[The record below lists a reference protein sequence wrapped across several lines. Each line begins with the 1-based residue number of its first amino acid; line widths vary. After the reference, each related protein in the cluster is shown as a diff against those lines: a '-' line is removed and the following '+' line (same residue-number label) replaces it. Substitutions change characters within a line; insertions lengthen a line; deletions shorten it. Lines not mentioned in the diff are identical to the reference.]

1 MNAPTF
7 RALRQRATRTDPE
20 AGSATVFVAI
30 TVLGLLIL
38 CGLVVDGGAKL
49 RAVQRADHVAAEA
62 ARAAGQAVD
71 PAALAAGD
79 ARVDRQA
86 AVDAANGFLAAAQ
99 ATGAAS
105 ISADGT
111 TIVVTVTSTA
121 PTVFLDLI
129 GVSEFT
135 VTGHGTAVLVH
146 AVTGGGP

>member
-1 MNAPTF
+1 MNVPTLH
-7 RALRQRATRTDPE
+7 ALRCRPAGIDRE

-49 RAVQRADHVAAEA
+49 RAVQQADRVATEA
-62 ARAAGQAVD
+62 ARAAGQAAD

-86 AVDAANGFLAAAQ
+86 AVNAANGFLAAAQ
-99 ATGAAS
+99 ATGTGS

-111 TIVVTVTSTA
+111 AVEVTVTTTA
-121 PTVFLDLI
+121 PTVFLGLI
-129 GVSEFT
+129 GVSSFT
-135 VTGHGTAVLVH
+135 VTGHGKAVLVH
-146 AVTGGGP
+146 GVTGGGT